1 MPLLP
6 RRLPPRKPDGQL
18 AIVVSHENVLLSETR
33 LRLSALPG
41 FSHSG
46 ISFFLC
52 FLGAEPD
59 FFTWYTKNNC

>member
-18 AIVVSHENVLLSETR
+18 AIIVSHENVLLSETR

-46 ISFFLC
+46 ISFLPSL
-52 FLGAEPD
+52 FLGTEPD
-59 FFTWYTKNNC
+59 FFYMVHEK